1 MTESNLEAI
10 MSTLEQTIEI
20 QRKTLMQRLEWP
32 MAMLAKAAS
41 PVWCERVRLDAVLEQ
56 AMGTLPRCREL
67 YASDTSGIQ
76 VSATFMPDGMSNA
89 RRSKNLALRLYLA
102 CGMPQ
107 EGVMLSDVYVSDFRQ
122 APSICA
128 VQGVH
133 GEDGLQGF
141 VVAEF
146 DLRDLTLS
154 EHQVKADSAWRQ
166 IRGDPAIR
174 EALFQQCRIH
184 SQMDEHADDVIAIFD
199 ELICERG
206 VFHAKLHYSSSRT
219 TLWLVDDPYRYRIH
233 VLDEIINPAVCLAYP
248 RRPYTDLATVS
259 ANLVRPALERFRI
272 LREADETV
280 YLRSSSINIING
292 MVSLTFSCDG
302 THYMPVQEFL
312 DKGDGFWFGGG

>member
-1 MTESNLEAI
+1 MG
-10 MSTLEQTIEI
+10 TLEQTIEQ

-41 PVWCERVRLDAVLEQ
+41 PLWCERMRLDAVLEQ
-56 AMGTLPRCREL
+56 AMTTLPLCREL

-89 RRSKNLALRLYLA
+89 RRGKNLALRLYMA
-102 CGMPQ
+102 RGMPQ
-107 EGVMLSDVYVSDFRQ
+107 QGLMLSDVYVNDFRQ
-122 APSICA
+122 TPSISA
-128 VQGVH
+128 VQVVTGV
-133 GEDGLQGF
+133 DGLQGF

-146 DLRDLTLS
+146 DLRDLALP
-154 EHQVKADSAWRQ
+154 ERQVKADSAWRQ
-166 IRGDPAIR
+166 VRGDPAIR
-174 EALFQQCRIH
+174 ESLFLQSRVH

-248 RRPYTDLATVS
+248 RRPYTELATVP
-259 ANLVRPALERFRI
+259 AKLVRPTLERFRL

-280 YLRSSSINIING
+280 YLRSSSINVING

-302 THYMPVQEFL
+302 SHYMPVEEFL
-312 DKGDGFWFGGG
+312 EKGEEFWFGVAE

>member
-1 MTESNLEAI
+1 
-10 MSTLEQTIEI
+10 MSTLEQTIEQ
-20 QRKTLMQRLEWP
+20 QRKALMQRLEWP

-41 PVWCERVRLDAVLEQ
+41 PVWCERMRLDAVLEQ
-56 AMGTLPRCREL
+56 AMSTLPLCREL

-89 RRSKNLALRLYLA
+89 RRGKNLALRLYMA
-102 CGMPQ
+102 RGMPQ
-107 EGVMLSDVYVSDFRQ
+107 QGLMLSDVYVNDFRQ
-122 APSICA
+122 APSISA
-128 VQGVH
+128 VQVVTGA
-133 GEDGLQGF
+133 DGLQGF

-146 DLRDLTLS
+146 DLRDLALP
-154 EHQVKADSAWRQ
+154 ERQVKADSAWRQ
-166 IRGDPAIR
+166 VRGDPAIR
-174 EALFQQCRIH
+174 DGLFLQSRVH

-248 RRPYTDLATVS
+248 RRPYTDLATVP
-259 ANLVRPALERFRI
+259 ARLVRPTLERFRL

-280 YLRSSSINIING
+280 YLRSSSINVING

-302 THYMPVQEFL
+302 SHYMPVEEFL
-312 DKGDGFWFGGG
+312 EKGDEFWFGVTG

>member
-1 MTESNLEAI
+1 MG
-10 MSTLEQTIEI
+10 TLEQTIEQ

-32 MAMLAKAAS
+32 MAMLAKAGS
-41 PVWCERVRLDAVLEQ
+41 SVWCERMRLDAVLEQ
-56 AMGTLPRCREL
+56 AMPTLPQCREL

-89 RRSKNLALRLYLA
+89 RRGKNLALRLYMA
-102 CGMPQ
+102 RGMPRQ
-107 EGVMLSDVYVSDFRQ
+107 GLMLSDVYVNDFRQ
-122 APSICA
+122 TPCVSA
-128 VQGVH
+128 VQVVSGA
-133 GEDGLQGF
+133 DGLQGF

-146 DLRDLTLS
+146 DLRDLTLP
-154 EHQVKADSAWRQ
+154 EHQVAAASAWRQ

-174 EALFQQCRIH
+174 EALFLQSRVQ
-184 SQMDEHADDVIAIFD
+184 SQMDVHADDVIAIFD

-219 TLWLVDDPYRYRIH
+219 TLWLVDDPYRYHIH

-248 RRPYTDLATVS
+248 RRPYTELATVP
-259 ANLVRPALERFRI
+259 ARLVRPALERFRM

-280 YLRSSSINIING
+280 YLRSSSINVING

-302 THYMPVQEFL
+302 SHYMPVREFL
-312 DKGDGFWFGGG
+312 EKGEEFWFGVAG